1 MSDERLSGYDIERR
15 TSKKISQSYI
25 NRVRK
30 GFATNLS
37 LNKLQILAAGLGRS
51 EAEVIAAAYGS
62 PTHDRLAGLNAA
74 YALLSSEK
82 QETADR
88 LIDMIERELRRMLD
102 E

>member
-30 GFATNLS
+30 GLATNLS

-62 PTHDRLAGLNAA
+62 PTHDRLVGLNDA
-74 YALLSSEK
+74 YTSLPGSKREI
-82 QETADR
+82 ADR
-88 LIDMIERELRRMLD
+88 LIDMVEREFRRMAD
-102 E
+102 D